1 MPVTDGFE
9 LPTIERR
16 IRAYESFGI
25 HRTGWSGDDEAAAW
39 MRDELATAGVDA
51 ELERFAFPR
60 VELRTARVTW
70 PDGSADGVPL
80 HDGGFT
86 PPGGAD
92 GTLVEVASDDL
103 FGNIAVAA
111 ENDPTFA
118 QRTVYE
124 RVEALAEAGAVAL
137 VLPRADPD
145 GEITVLNAERI
156 DTPFA
161 LPVLQVAA
169 RNARTL
175 GSAVFL
181 GYEGTVAI
189 EGERLQSHAANVVAT
204 LPAADP
210 QAAPVGIMTPRSG
223 WFTCASERGGGIAIL
238 LALAEALAEM
248 PDRRRT
254 VHLVASSGHELNHCG
269 LSAYLAAR
277 AGIEREAIAWLH
289 LGANVGTS
297 TGPVRAESV
306 DDSLHA
312 LAESSLAAAGVE
324 RYEMTDARGG
334 EASNIDRAGGRYI
347 SIRGGNDFFHS
358 PNDVFERASDAS
370 LVAATGRAALRIVEQ
385 WLRQ

>member
-1 MPVTDGFE
+1 MTDGFE

-25 HRTGWSGDDEAAAW
+25 HRTGWPGDDEAAAW
-39 MRDELATAGVDA
+39 MRDELATAGIDA

-60 VELRTARVTW
+60 VELRAARLTW

-80 HDGGFT
+80 YDGGFT
-86 PPGGAD
+86 PPGGID
-92 GTLVEVASDDL
+92 GTLVEAGSDDL

-111 ENDPTFA
+111 ENDPAFV
-118 QRTVYE
+118 QRAVYE
-124 RVEALAEAGAVAL
+124 RVEELEEAGAVAL
-137 VLPRADPD
+137 ILPRADPD
-145 GEITVLNAERI
+145 GDIAVLNAQRI

-161 LPVLQVAA
+161 LPVLQLGTSD
-169 RNARTL
+169 ARTL

-181 GYEGTVAI
+181 GYEATVAI
-189 EGERLQSHAANVVAT
+189 EGERLQSRATNVVAT
-204 LPAADP
+204 LPGADA

-238 LALAEALAEM
+238 LALAEALMGM

-254 VHLVASSGHELNHCG
+254 VHLVASSGHELNHYG
-269 LSAYLAAR
+269 LGAYLAAR
-277 AGIEREAIAWLH
+277 PGSESEAVAWLH
-289 LGANVGTS
+289 LGANIGAS

-306 DDSLHA
+306 DASLHA

-324 RYEMTDARGG
+324 RYEMIEVRGG

-347 SIRGGNDFFHS
+347 SFRGGNDFFHS
-358 PNDVFERASDAS
+358 PNDVFDRASDAS
-370 LVAATGRAALRIVEQ
+370 LVAAAGRAALLIVEQ
-385 WLRQ
+385 WLE